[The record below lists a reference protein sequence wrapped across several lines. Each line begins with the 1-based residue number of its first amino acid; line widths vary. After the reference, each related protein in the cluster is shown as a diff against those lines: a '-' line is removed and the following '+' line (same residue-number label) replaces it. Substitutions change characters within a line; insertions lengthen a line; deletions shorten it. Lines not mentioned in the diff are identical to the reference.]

1 MNLLHSCS
9 RIGIALAATAW
20 LSVAT
25 AEIDIDGGDEAE
37 APEFVLEKISYA
49 ADHCL
54 QLRRWVEDEQL
65 PTDADDAEA
74 MLAAS
79 AAVAANAAGNGNG
92 NGGVAGTGSDA
103 EDEESTED
111 DDAPELYLSS
121 RFNGEACDAREDGAV
136 IEDKTDLPIVI
147 DAVRTLHTALTVAP
161 EWIDEEKLPLEL
173 KGCWRKGAKLDNAVV
188 DKEESLIELD
198 LEVTDCEGKG
208 RGVRLSLPLPKPG
221 ERSDYRR
228 DKAIVA
234 EERIWFVCGTG
245 LLEEAEAEAAEA
257 GK

>member
-1 MNLLHSCS
+1 MNLLHSCC

-25 AEIDIDGGDEAE
+25 AEIDVDDGDEAE
-37 APEFVLEKISYA
+37 APQFVLEKITYA

-54 QLRRWVEDEQL
+54 QLRRWLEDEQL

-74 MLAAS
+74 MLAAR
-79 AAVAANAAGNGNG
+79 AAATVNAAGNGNG
-92 NGGVAGTGSDA
+92 GVTGTGSDA
-103 EDEESTED
+103 EGEESTED

-173 KGCWRKGAKLDNAVV
+173 QGCWRKGAKLDNAFI
-188 DKEESLIELD
+188 DREESLIKLD
-198 LEVTDCEGKG
+198 LEVTDCEGRG

-234 EERIWFVCGTG
+234 EERIWLVCGTG
-245 LLEEAEAEAAEA
+245 LLEEAEAEAEA
-257 GK
+257 SK